1 MSGCARKDL
10 AGLLHAYE
18 LGLLSED
25 KKTEVEL
32 HLLDCEQCF
41 HAAQRSLEASRLLK
55 FDAVTRQQVRA
66 LTNESPVVPAPVP
79 RPRVAWRWAAP
90 SLVTVAILLLLI
102 LKDWRVDIQTE
113 EPAVAAENRVAILPF
128 QNLIQPDDSGHYGD
142 VVAGLVVTDLSESP
156 QLSVVSSQYVADLL
170 ARERYLL
177 PGEARISA
185 IEVAKD
191 AKARWMLTGAITQ
204 ISPEL
209 NIQAEL
215 VEIAT
220 GTVKVAIR
228 AEGKGDSS
236 LFATADQLAVKIKQA
251 LLQPA
256 LISKERDRAIVDITT
271 ESPEAY
277 QEYIRGLDLWQRMY
291 VDDAE
296 PHFRKAITLD
306 STFAMPYYYL
316 SLLASG
322 PQRAELVRLALQ
334 YIGKAG
340 TRDGYLIRSRA
351 AFLEGNQEEGI
362 RILSAFVTRFPDEK
376 QPLLQLAR
384 VEHAVGRYN
393 AALTH
398 LQTAIF
404 LDSSYKE
411 AYNQLAYTYDRL
423 GDFENAIRAIDR
435 YVALAPND
443 ANPYDSRAQLYAL
456 NGKLDKA
463 IESYR
468 QALAIKPDFLSSL
481 NYLGIMYLFKRDYSR
496 AESCFVAV
504 AANSASYAR
513 ASSRLYLSYLP
524 AYQGK
529 FREALAHIRRGAAQ
543 DSLDRAG
550 EGANLKLYLQ
560 AICLEASGRLPEA
573 IVTMEHCI
581 KTSEPEIADGNRK
594 QAYLVYL
601 YTRDRQLARAREL
614 AAKLKQVL
622 DSSGSSQ
629 APYWDA
635 MGAIA
640 LAEGRPD
647 SSVFWYAKAAG
658 SSDQFY
664 EWLRVGISYLRAERF
679 ADAVSTLETLQGR
692 YTSWR
697 MFWCPESVKLH
708 YYLGMAYEASN
719 WNDKAIQQYQLFLEI
734 WKDADSG
741 LVEREDAGNRV
752 KRLRNSL

>member
-1 MSGCARKDL
+1 MSDCARRDL
-10 AGLLHAYE
+10 AELLHAYE
-18 LGLLSED
+18 LGLLPED
-25 KKTEVEL
+25 KRTEVEL

-55 FDAVTRQQVRA
+55 FDAATRQQVRA
-66 LTNESPVVPAPVP
+66 LRSEPAEATSPVA
-79 RPRVAWRWAAP
+79 RPRIARRWLAP
-90 SLVTVAILLLLI
+90 SLVTAAIVFLLI
-102 LKDWRVDIQTE
+102 LKDWRGDIQPE

-128 QNLIQPDDSGHYGD
+128 QNLAQPDDSGRYGD
-142 VVAGLVVTDLSESP
+142 IVAGLVVTDLSESP
-156 QLSVVSSQYVADLL
+156 LLSIVSSQYIADLL
-170 ARERYLL
+170 ARERSLK
-177 PGEARISA
+177 PGTGKSA
-185 IEVAKD
+185 IEIAKN
-191 AKARWMLTGAITQ
+191 ANARWMLTGAITQ
-204 ISPEL
+204 VFPEL
-209 NIQAEL
+209 NIHAEL
-215 VEIAT
+215 VEVAT
-220 GTVKVAIR
+220 GTVKIAIR
-228 AEGKGDSS
+228 EEGKGDSS
-236 LFATADQLAVKIKQA
+236 LFATADRLAGKIKQA
-251 LLQPA
+251 LIQPA

-296 PHFRKAITLD
+296 PHFRKAIALD

-316 SLLASG
+316 SMLVSG
-322 PQRAELVRLALQ
+322 PQRAELVRLAQ
-334 YIGKAG
+334 QHIVKAG

-351 AFLEGNQEEGI
+351 AFIEGNQENGI
-362 RILSAFVTRFPDEK
+362 RILTEFVTRFPDEK

-384 VEHAVGRYN
+384 VEHAVGRYD

-398 LQTAIF
+398 LQTAVF

-411 AYNQLAYTYDRL
+411 AYNQLAYTYDRM

-481 NYLGIMYLFKRDYSR
+481 NYLGIMYLFKHDYSR

-504 AANSASYAR
+504 AANPASYAR

-529 FREALAHIRRGAAQ
+529 FREALARVRQYKDQ
-543 DSLDRAG
+543 DSLEQEVNR
-550 EGANLKLYLQ
+550 ANLKLYLQ
-560 AICLEASGRLPEA
+560 AIYLEACGRLPEA
-573 IVTMEHCI
+573 ITAMEDCI
-581 KTSEPEIADGNRK
+581 KASEPEIADSNRK
-594 QAYLVYL
+594 QAYLVHL
-601 YTRDRQLARAREL
+601 LAGNRQLARARQL
-614 AAKLKQVL
+614 TTDLRRVL
-622 DSSGSSQ
+622 DSNSSSLVS
-629 APYWDA
+629 YWDA
-635 MGAIA
+635 MGAMA

-679 ADAVSTLETLQGR
+679 ADAVSTLEKLQGR

-697 MFWCPESVKLH
+697 MFWSPESVKLH

-719 WNDKAIQQYQLFLEI
+719 WSDKAVQQYQVFLDI
-734 WKDADSG
+734 WKNADPGIAEVMDA
-741 LVEREDAGNRV
+741 RNRLA
-752 KRLRNSL
+752 KLKANT